1 MDPTTTN
8 DDTVT
13 AVDVLERELEQ
24 EREAAKVFSGKT
36 DCCWFDKGYI
46 SQQVYAC
53 LTCTPPGTDPAGVC
67 YSCHIMCHGSHE
79 IAELF
84 VKRDFRCDCGTAR
97 LPRKCTLQPKLIGH
111 INEENRYN
119 HNFERRYCL
128 CDAEYDPDQ
137 EQGVMYQCVV
147 CQDWFHDR
155 CLPKMPDVD
164 AFSDLICQGCVRDHT
179 FLARLAPLD
188 LVRSSTVNVVTTNV
202 TPISAPAADVATTN
216 MTPVGAPAT
225 GTTTGATTAAGLAT
239 APCPATAAGPATIL
253 ISLSGHNSP
262 AAMSTSDVS
271 RPLYLPDEWRKR
283 MCQCAKCTEFVKS
296 QKMPYLLVEEEVH
309 RPEEDEEAAK
319 PLYESGMEMLAS
331 VDRVKANEGV
341 LAMATLSANLKDYLR
356 TFAEQGRV
364 VTKDDIDSFFADLR
378 DRKRRRT
385 E

>member
-53 LTCTPPGTDPAGVC
+53 LTCTPPGTEPAGMC

-97 LPRKCTLQPKLIGH
+97 LPRKCTLQPKQIGH
-111 INEENRYN
+111 ANEENRYN
-119 HNFERRYCL
+119 HNFERRYCS
-128 CDAEYDPDQ
+128 CDTEYDPDQ
-137 EQGVMYQCVV
+137 EQGVMYQCLV
-147 CQDWFHDR
+147 CQDWFHDH
-155 CLPKMPDVD
+155 CLSNMPDAD
-164 AFSDLICQGCVRDHT
+164 AFSDLICQGCVRDHA
-179 FLARLAPLD
+179 FLARLEPLD
-188 LVRSSTVNVVTTNV
+188 EVRNAAIDVVTTDT
-202 TPISAPAADVATTN
+202 TPASSAAADTTAVA
-216 MTPVGAPAT
+216 
-225 GTTTGATTAAGLAT
+225 ATTAGTAT
-239 APCPATAAGPATIL
+239 ALVC
-253 ISLSGHNSP
+253 LSGHGNP
-262 AAMSTSDVS
+262 AERSTGDLPQ
-271 RPLYLPDEWRKR
+271 PLYLPDEWRKH
-283 MCQCAKCTEFVKS
+283 MCQCTECTEFAKS
-296 QKMPYLLVEEEVH
+296 KKMPYLLAEEEVH
-309 RPEEDEEAAK
+309 RPEEDEDAAK

-341 LAMATLSANLKDYLR
+341 LAMATLSSNLKDYLR

>member
-46 SQQVYAC
+46 SQQAYAC
-53 LTCTPPGTDPAGVC
+53 LTCTPPGTEPAGMC

-84 VKRDFRCDCGTAR
+84 VKRNFRCDCGTAR
-97 LPRKCTLQPKLIGH
+97 LPRKCTLQPKKIGH
-111 INEENRYN
+111 VNTENRYN
-119 HNFERRYCL
+119 HNFERRYCS
-128 CDAEYDPDQ
+128 CDTEYDPDQ
-137 EQGVMYQCVV
+137 EQGIMYQCLV

-155 CLPKMPDVD
+155 CLPNMPDAD
-164 AFSDLICQGCVRDHT
+164 AFSDLICQGCVRDHAC
-179 FLARLAPLD
+179 LARLEPLD
-188 LVRSSTVNVVTTNV
+188 VVRNSPADVVTANTKPV
-202 TPISAPAADVATTN
+202 SATPN
-216 MTPVGAPAT
+216 MTPDNAVDVDASVGA
-225 GTTTGATTAAGLAT
+225 
-239 APCPATAAGPATIL
+239 ATAAGSAATL
-253 ISLSGHNSP
+253 LRLSGHGDL
-262 AAMSTSDVS
+262 AETSTIDVS

-283 MCQCAKCTEFVKS
+283 MCQCAECAEFAKS
-296 QKMPYLLVEEEVH
+296 QKMPFLLAEEEVH
-309 RPEEDEEAAK
+309 RPEEDEDAAK

-364 VTKDDIDSFFADLR
+364 VTKDDIDSFFVDLR